1 MTSPSRPSSP
11 DPFPRQPQASGA
23 LYGDLPLTL
32 PRYRSNSHIVVIVS
46 RENGVTSY
54 EVRRKRDDEPDRC
67 KIDTINEW
75 ILAGGVRIE
84 DTDKKRVLRG
94 GMAVAVL
101 VAKQHPSPDPE
112 RQYVDHA
119 NSDALDNTVANLH
132 WVTPA
137 FNAWNKERKD
147 KNGYFGVHRSGRN
160 KATILVI
167 FRSVGQGSYDN
178 EKTAARVYDLVVRL
192 GYKDQVDKTPHLPNN
207 LPDPDKHVAK
217 VASRADGVDIYRVDR
232 YHLVIYDENVRSK
245 HNSLAEVQ
253 TAAESFISDLEKKQ
267 AEQRQE
273 RQKKREELIKANAIT
288 RNADGVAFLPMRHRE
303 GSSVEVL
310 LDDDTW
316 LDLVAASLTLYP
328 SFGYGPSVK
337 IDGRT
342 VFLNRYLRPAGNDIV
357 DHVNGN
363 ALDHRLANREVRD
376 RSANAQNSR
385 RASRL
390 FMGVTPTKAG
400 GWIVLVKLKGKN
412 RMVSKTFA
420 AGELVKALRLYDLC
434 ALSQHGPSAL
444 INSPAKVGEY
454 LAELE
459 KTKTKEVE
467 DFLAGRAKKSMYEG
481 VGKHAGDDRSEVHA
495 AIAADLWKL
504 KTKGTEWRLNF
515 EFMRPW
521 YLFYLPQFDK
531 KSEDE
536 IVAKGYRRIGGDDF
550 VRDTK
555 TAVADPA
562 ALASPSAVAS
572 SSSAPSGSGTS
583 VAALPSGSGK
593 RKRDE

>member
-32 PRYRSNSHIVVIVS
+32 PRYRSNSHFVVIVS

-54 EVRRKRDDEPDRC
+54 EVRRV
-67 KIDTINEW
+67 
-75 ILAGGVRIE
+75 GIE
-84 DTDKKRVLRG
+84 NNDKKRVVRG
-94 GMAVAVL
+94 GMPVAVL
-101 VAKQHPSPDPE
+101 VARQHPSPDPE

-119 NSDALDNTVANLH
+119 NGDALDDTVANLH

-137 FNAWNKERKD
+137 FNAWNRPRKER
-147 KNGYFGVHRSGRN
+147 GIYLGVYITGAR
-160 KATILVI
+160 KTTITVL
-167 FRSVGQGSYDN
+167 FRDVCQGSYDN
-178 EKTAARVYDLVVRL
+178 KETAARVYDLVVRL
-192 GYKDQVDKTPHLPNN
+192 AYKDQVDKTPRLLNN
-207 LPDPDKHVAK
+207 LPDPDKRVAK

-232 YHLVIYDENVRSK
+232 YHLVIYDENVQSK
-245 HNSLAEVQ
+245 HDSLAEAQ
-253 TAAESFISDLEKKQ
+253 SAAESFISDLEKKQ

-273 RQKKREELIKANAIT
+273 RQKKREKLIKANAIT
-288 RNADGVAFLPMRHRE
+288 RNADGVAFLPMKLRE
-303 GSSVEVL
+303 GNSVEVL

-316 LDLVAASLTLYP
+316 LDLVAASATLTA
-328 SFGYGPSVK
+328 SFGCRPWVK
-337 IDGRT
+337 IDGKT
-342 VFLNRYLRPAGNDIV
+342 LFLNRYLRAAGNDIV
-357 DHVNGN
+357 DHVNRN
-363 ALDHRLANREVRD
+363 ALDHRLANLEVRD
-376 RSANAQNSR
+376 RAANAQNAR
-385 RASRL
+385 RGSGL
-390 FMGVTPTKAG
+390 FIGVTPTKAG

-420 AGELVKALRLYDLC
+420 VGELVKALTLYDLC

-459 KTKTKEVE
+459 KTKTKKEVE

-550 VRDTK
+550 VRDSK

-562 ALASPSAVAS
+562 ALASPSAAAS
-572 SSSAPSGSGTS
+572 SSSAPSVSGTS